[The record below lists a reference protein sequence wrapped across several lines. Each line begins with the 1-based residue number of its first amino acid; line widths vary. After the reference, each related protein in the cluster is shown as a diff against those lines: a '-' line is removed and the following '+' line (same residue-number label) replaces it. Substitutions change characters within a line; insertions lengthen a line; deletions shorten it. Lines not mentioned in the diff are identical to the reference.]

1 MDIED
6 LLYYDDLF
14 KNIGNLSEQ
23 EWKRIFVWNGINILV
38 TALYCF
44 SMFRA
49 LKVGSVC
56 LQVPVLTWTLVF
68 EHDHLRAWKS
78 PADLNL
84 QHWFI
89 NLTMDFCNRWV
100 GLSWLHSWVL
110 CRYND
115 DCIVQLIFHDEP
127 RALSFA
133 PIWSIYPT
141 VLQILW
147 ILAMPDANACFC
159 LAGSLGRDGHHTSL
173 DCING
178 WVLTQWNFPSALS
191 NTVMTA

>member
-1 MDIED
+1 M
-6 LLYYDDLF
+6 
-14 KNIGNLSEQ
+14 
-23 EWKRIFVWNGINILV
+23 

-173 DCING
+173 DCIYG
-178 WVLTQWNFPSALS
+178 WVLTQWNFSSALG